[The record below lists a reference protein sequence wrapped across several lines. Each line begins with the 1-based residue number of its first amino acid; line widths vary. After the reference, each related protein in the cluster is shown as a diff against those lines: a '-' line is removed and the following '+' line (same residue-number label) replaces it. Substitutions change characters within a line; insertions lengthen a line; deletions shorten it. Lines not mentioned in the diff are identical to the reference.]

1 MRCKER
7 AKNQQDQEGSPPSGW
22 GGCSLW
28 ERHVG
33 RCFCPW
39 VCMAGMLWVEE
50 GIYSASLLTET
61 WTLSCDGTA
70 CPPLPSLHEAQLG
83 SHNKGP
89 CGKAVCRA
97 GWQAGQ
103 SGLWEGELCRWC
115 LQVEQTARGEV
126 QKKSCSRTA
135 EAQIQLSAAQQCR
148 LRAACRTEPI
158 AGFRLCPLGDLP
170 SPAQPLT
177 PQQSR
182 VAVLRLADP
191 GLPFLHRGTG
201 RCSHLLLLIC
211 SLRSTS

>member
-1 MRCKER
+1 MHCKEH
-7 AKNQQDQEGSPPSGW
+7 AKKQQDQEGSPPSGW

-50 GIYSASLLTET
+50 GTYSASLLIET

-158 AGFRLCPLGDLP
+158 AGFSLCPLGDLP
-170 SPAQPLT
+170 SPAQLLT

-182 VAVLRLADP
+182 VAGLRLADP

-201 RCSHLLLLIC
+201 RCSHPLLLIC